1 MRQDERPV
9 IPELTD
15 TGTLTIPPQ
24 QPSGGKMIGHYRLD
38 SFLGRGGMGTVWKA
52 EDVRLKRPV
61 AIKLLGG
68 IGGED
73 PDAAARFQIEAQAAA
88 ALDHPSVCTVYEI
101 GQAAGIWYIAM
112 AYIEGETIA
121 RKVGSG
127 ALDIALAAS
136 LAAQVADG
144 LDAAHSRGIVHR
156 DIKSANIIVTPQNSA
171 KILDFG
177 LARIGFN
184 PGRTMPG
191 ALMGTPS
198 YMSPEQL
205 RGGVADHRSDIWS
218 LGVVFY
224 QMLSGRLPFRGDNIG
239 ALMKAIES
247 APLPLH
253 DLRPEIPD
261 RLEQIVYKALAERPE
276 LRYQSAAEMRDD
288 LKSSERIPSVVRAL
302 EPALPSLAVLP
313 FVNLTSDPEYEYFA
327 DGLTDELI
335 GAISRLKGIKVVS
348 RTSVFSL
355 KGKTGD
361 VQQVGAVLRVSSV
374 LEGSVRKAGNRLRVN
389 VQLVNV
395 SDGFSI
401 WSDRYDG
408 VLDDIFGV
416 QEDIAQKLIQALK
429 VRIEGE
435 GDLRSNRRTGSQ
447 EAYRLYLL
455 GQFHLQQMNPAHLPA
470 ALEAFERALA
480 LDASYAPAHAG
491 IARYFTRLGHFG
503 MAPPGELFPRAR
515 AAAEKALQ
523 LDPQLP
529 EAHATLGE
537 VILRFEWNR
546 PEAEKYLREAIR
558 LAPGDANVR
567 QPMALLLQSD
577 GRMDESCRFIDE
589 ALDLDPLSKPLQS
602 LLAWLYYYA
611 RRYEEAL
618 AVCDIMLALDPHYHQ
633 TLAVQGLVYAVLHR
647 HEDAIRV
654 LNQCSAGPYL
664 AYACGLAGRTA
675 EAREMLASAERR
687 AQSAWVPPSALA
699 AACIGVADYDR
710 AFDYLERACE
720 VRDPIM
726 TVLGVLPIFDP
737 LRPDPRFSR
746 LLKLVG
752 LPASFHPEKL
762 SMSVSSRLL
771 STHKRSVTC

>member
-1 MRQDERPV
+1 MT
-9 IPELTD
+9 PEPTD
-15 TGTLTIPPQ
+15 SGTLTIPPQ
-24 QPSGGKMIGHYRLD
+24 QPSPGKVIGHYRLE
-38 SFLGRGGMGTVWKA
+38 SFLGKGGMGTVWKA

-61 AIKLLGG
+61 AIKLLAGVDG
-68 IGGED
+68 VHPE
-73 PDAAARFQIEAQAAA
+73 AAARFLIEAQAAA

-101 GQAAGIWYIAM
+101 GEAAGVWYIAM

-121 RKVGSG
+121 RKVASG
-127 ALDIALAAS
+127 PLDITLAAS

-144 LDAAHSRGIVHR
+144 LDAAHSRGILHR
-156 DIKSANIIVTPQNSA
+156 DIKAANIIVTPQNSA

-177 LARIGFN
+177 LARIGFSS
-184 PGRTMPG
+184 GLTMPG
-191 ALMGTPS
+191 TVMGTPH
-198 YMSPEQL
+198 YMSPEQV
-205 RGGVADHRSDIWS
+205 RGGVVDHRSDIWS
-218 LGVVFY
+218 LGVMFY
-224 QMLSGRLPFRGDNIG
+224 QMLSGKLPFQGDNVV

-247 APLPLH
+247 PPPKLRN
-253 DLRPEIPD
+253 LRPEIPE
-261 RLEQIVYKALAERPE
+261 RLERIVDKALAKQPE

-288 LKSSERIPSVVRAL
+288 LRSSERTPAIVQAP
-302 EPALPSLAVLP
+302 EPAVPSLAVLP

-335 GAISRLKGIKVVS
+335 GAISRLKGVRVVS

-355 KGKTGD
+355 KGKAGD
-361 VQQVGAVLRVSSV
+361 VQQVGAMLRVSSV

-395 SDGFSI
+395 SDGFSV

-408 VLDDIFGV
+408 VLDDIFAV
-416 QEDIAQKLIQALK
+416 QEDIAQKLLQALK

-435 GDLRSNRRTGSQ
+435 GDFRSNRRTGNQ

-455 GQFHLQQMNPAHLPA
+455 GQFHLQQINPAHLPD
-470 ALEAFERALA
+470 ALEAFEQALA
-480 LDASYAPAHAG
+480 LDPSYAPAHAG
-491 IARYFTRLGHFG
+491 IARYFARLGHFG

-515 AAAEKALQ
+515 AAAKKALQ
-523 LDPQLP
+523 LDPELP

-558 LAPGDANVR
+558 LAPGDASVR
-567 QPMALLLQSD
+567 QPMAMLLQSD

-618 AVCDIMLALDPHYHQ
+618 TVCDRTLALDPHFHQ
-633 TLAVQGLVYAVLHR
+633 TLAVQGLVYAALHR
-647 HEDAIRV
+647 YEDAIRV
-654 LNQCSAGPYL
+654 LNQCSAGPYV
-664 AYACGLAGRTA
+664 AYAYGLAGRTA

-687 AQSAWVPPSALA
+687 TQSAWVPPSALA
-699 AACIGVADYDR
+699 AACMGVGDYDR
-710 AFDYLERACE
+710 AFHYLGRACE

-726 TVLGVLPIFDP
+726 MVLGVLPIFDP
-737 LRPDPRFSR
+737 LRSDPRFSR
-746 LLKLVG
+746 LLEIVG
-752 LPASFHPEKL
+752 LPATFHPEKL
-762 SMSVSSRLL
+762 PMSMSSRFLN
-771 STHKRSVTC
+771 THKRSVTG